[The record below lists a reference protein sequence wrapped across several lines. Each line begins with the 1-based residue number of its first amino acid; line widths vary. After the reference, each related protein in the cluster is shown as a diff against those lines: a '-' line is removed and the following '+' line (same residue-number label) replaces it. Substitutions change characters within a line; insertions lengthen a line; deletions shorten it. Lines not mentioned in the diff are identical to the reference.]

1 MMQVA
6 VSLADSFAVIIGDLH
21 LAHMGLDMPQ
31 DVVEE
36 SVVSVSVAEADSITE
51 AGLTSEARNADQ
63 QAAEDRFREARECD
77 RMYEE
82 DSDTKRWLD
91 DLEAEARE
99 AFSQAVHAVIQ
110 RDAVYADHVQPLKAM
125 ARRLRALTT
134 IEVLAERGTTWER
147 LEVRVFETLAADEQA
162 RQLAERLKT
171 EAGRAEAAEDDPR
184 ACRGYISMSCLLS
197 SEIPRG

>member
-1 MMQVA
+1 MMMQVA

-99 AFSQAVHAVIQ
+99 AFSQAVQCMLSFSVTLCMQ
-110 RDAVYADHVQPLKAM
+110 
-125 ARRLRALTT
+125 TT
-134 IEVLAERGTTWER
+134 YSLSRPWPDGSERSPPW
-147 LEVRVFETLAADEQA
+147 
-162 RQLAERLKT
+162 K
-171 EAGRAEAAEDDPR
+171 
-184 ACRGYISMSCLLS
+184 CWLS
-197 SEIPRG
+197 EGPRGNDWRSEYSRH